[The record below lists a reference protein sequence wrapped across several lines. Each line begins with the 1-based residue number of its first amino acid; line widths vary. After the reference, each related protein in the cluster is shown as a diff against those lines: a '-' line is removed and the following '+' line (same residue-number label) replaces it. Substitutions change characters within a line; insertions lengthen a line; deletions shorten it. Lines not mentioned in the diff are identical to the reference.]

1 MSTTVP
7 RDPLHKPHFGHKFIV
22 NFTTMPTAY
31 TMDTKKV
38 RDRDRHRDGGSGRD
52 RQNNGNKEGCV
63 AAAAKVAA
71 AAAAV
76 TPVATHDDATF
87 PMPQVKEVHDHNRDP
102 IIARIND
109 VDDSAT

>member
-1 MSTTVP
+1 MSTIVP
-7 RDPLHKPHFGHKFIV
+7 RDPLHKPHFGHKFTV

-63 AAAAKVAA
+63 AAAARVAA
-71 AAAAV
+71 AV
-76 TPVATHDDATF
+76 RDYSSQCISNGDTGDAF
-87 PMPQVKEVHDHNRDP
+87 SVNLCFS
-102 IIARIND
+102 
-109 VDDSAT
+109 SA